1 MVGRWWPGSG
11 AGAGPTAGPG
21 SPRPAAPGFLRPAEP
36 RFPRPAAPWRASAS
50 AAPWRAGAYL
60 LATGLT
66 GLLLCAGLLLSVA
79 AAGVLAVL
87 LVGLPLLAALALVG
101 LPVAAWERRLARFL
115 DGGRVPDPHRVPDR
129 PGLAAWLRLRL
140 REQATWRELGF
151 TVLAAFVLWPL
162 DLAVAGCAVVAPW
175 YLVATVPLLLLDG
188 EQVNVFKLWQVHS
201 LWAAGLF
208 GLAGVALLPLFAH
221 LLARAAAVRVALVRL
236 VLGPGRREQR
246 IGELV
251 RSRARLVDAFEA
263 ERRRIERDLH
273 DGAQQRLVA
282 LRMTLGLARL
292 DAPQDGPLAGRL
304 TEAHR
309 EAGEVLAELREL
321 INGIHPQ
328 VLTDRG
334 LPDACADA
342 ADRSPVPVSVRFALP
357 ARLPASVES
366 AGYFAVTEALANVA
380 KHSGARTASVE
391 GRYADGRL
399 TVVVQDDGRG
409 GADPERGTGLTGLAD
424 RVAVVDGTLTV
435 SSPPGGPTLV
445 RVEIPCSPV
454 RTTGAGAG
462 R

>member
-1 MVGRWWPGSG
+1 MDKL
-11 AGAGPTAGPG
+11 
-21 SPRPAAPGFLRPAEP
+21 LRPGLL
-36 RFPRPAAPWRASAS
+36 RS
-50 AAPWRAGAYL
+50 AAPWRAAGYL

-66 GLLLCAGLLLSVA
+66 GLLLCAGLLLSVT

-129 PGLAAWLRLRL
+129 PGLAAWLRLRY
-140 REQATWRELGF
+140 RERATWRELGF
-151 TVLAAFVLWPL
+151 TALAAFVLWPV
-162 DLAVAGCAVVAPW
+162 DLAVAGCALAVPGCLLA
-175 YLVATVPLLLLDG
+175 AVPLLLLDG
-188 EQVNVFKLWQVHS
+188 EQVNVLKVWQVHS
-201 LWAAGLF
+201 TGTAALC
-208 GLAGVALLPLFAH
+208 GLAGLVLLPLLSHPLVLAAD
-221 LLARAAAVRVALVRL
+221 ARAALVRL
-236 VLGPGRREQR
+236 LLGPGRQERR

-292 DAPQDGPLAGRL
+292 DAPPDGPLAARL
-304 TEAHR
+304 AAAHR
-309 EAGEVLAELREL
+309 EAGDVLAGLREL

-334 LPDACADA
+334 LPEACADA
-342 ADRSPVPVSVRFALP
+342 ADRSPVPVVTRFALP
-357 ARLPASVES
+357 ARLPAPVES
-366 AGYFAVTEALANVA
+366 AGYFAVTEALANIA
-380 KHSGARTASVE
+380 KHSRARTASVE

-399 TVVVQDDGRG
+399 TIEVADDGRG
-409 GADPERGTGLTGLAD
+409 GADPGRGTGLTGLAD

-445 RVEIPCSPV
+445 RVEIPCVPAGG
-454 RTTGAGAG
+454 GA
-462 R
+462 RR